1 MGIYKTIIKP
11 FLFSKDPEKV
21 HHKVFSMV
29 KKLSKIPGFS
39 VIIRFFF
46 QIKNKH
52 LEREVFGLK
61 FLNPVG
67 LAAGFDKDAILFNE
81 LGDFGFGFIEI
92 GTLTPKGQ
100 SGNDKPR
107 LFRLPYDNA
116 LINRMGFNNQGV
128 DNAIERLKHRKPN
141 LIVGG
146 NIGKNTATK
155 SANTDDD
162 YIQVFKALFDYV
174 DYFVVNVSCPN
185 VGNLTKLQEKE
196 PLMQLMQKI
205 AAINRSKSKPK
216 PLLLKIAPDLSEQE
230 LDDVVEI
237 IKTLNLDGVV
247 AANTSVNREDL
258 RTPQNRLDE
267 IGWPGGLSGKPLAKR
282 STKVISYLYNQ
293 LGDKYPI
300 IGVGGI
306 HSEQD
311 ALEKINAGAKL
322 IQLYTGF
329 IYEGPGLVKR
339 INKAL
344 AK

>member
-1 MGIYKTIIKP
+1 MYTSIIKP
-11 FLFSKDPEKV
+11 FFFSKDPEKV
-21 HHKVFSMV
+21 HHMVFNMV
-29 KKLSKIPGFS
+29 KNLSKIPGFS
-39 VIIRFFF
+39 AITRLFF
-46 QIKNKH
+46 QLKNKK

-61 FLNPVG
+61 FSNPVG

-107 LFRLPYDNA
+107 LFRLPDDNA

-128 DNAIERLKHRKPN
+128 DAAIERLKHRKSN
-141 LIVGG
+141 IIIGG
-146 NIGKNTATK
+146 NIGKNTATE

-162 YIQVFKALFDYV
+162 YIQVFEVLFDFV

-216 PLLLKIAPDLSEQE
+216 PLLLKIAPDLSENE
-230 LDDVVEI
+230 LDDVVDI
-237 IKTLNLDGVV
+237 IKTLNLDGIV
-247 AANTSVNREDL
+247 AANTSVNREGL
-258 RTPQNRLDE
+258 GTPQKRLDE
-267 IGWPGGLSGKPLAKR
+267 IGWPGGLSGKPLAER

-306 HSEQD
+306 HSEHD

-344 AK
+344 VK

>member
-52 LEREVFGLK
+52 LEREVFGLN

-196 PLMQLMQKI
+196 PLMQLMQKL
-205 AAINRSKSKPK
+205 AAINLSKSNPK
-216 PLLLKIAPDLSEQE
+216 PLFLKIPPDLSDQE
-230 LDDVVEI
+230 
-237 IKTLNLDGVV
+237 
-247 AANTSVNREDL
+247 
-258 RTPQNRLDE
+258 
-267 IGWPGGLSGKPLAKR
+267 
-282 STKVISYLYNQ
+282 
-293 LGDKYPI
+293 
-300 IGVGGI
+300 
-306 HSEQD
+306 
-311 ALEKINAGAKL
+311 
-322 IQLYTGF
+322 
-329 IYEGPGLVKR
+329 
-339 INKAL
+339 
-344 AK
+344 